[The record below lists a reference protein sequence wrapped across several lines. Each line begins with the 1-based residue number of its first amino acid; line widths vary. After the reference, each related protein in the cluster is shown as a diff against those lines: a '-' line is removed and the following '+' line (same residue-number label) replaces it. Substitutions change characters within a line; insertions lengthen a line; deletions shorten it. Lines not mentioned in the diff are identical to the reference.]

1 MASDRTD
8 TLQYPWTSARTLAP
22 LIVGVFLLACFVAWQ
37 LWGATNPMVP
47 RNLSKAPRTLA
58 LTMIITFI
66 SGANFFSV
74 LLLWPPE
81 AYNVYG
87 HE

>member
-1 MASDRTD
+1 MP
-8 TLQYPWTSARTLAP
+8 QHPWTSADTLAP
-22 LIVGVFLLACFVAWQ
+22 LIVGVFMIASLVAWE
-37 LWGATNPMVP
+37 LWGTKNPMVP
-47 RNLSKAPRTLA
+47 RGLSKAPRTLA
-58 LTMIITFI
+58 LTMIVTFI

-87 HE
+87 HK

>member
-1 MASDRTD
+1 VF
-8 TLQYPWTSARTLAP
+8 LQFPWTSARTLAP
-22 LIVGVFLLACFVAWQ
+22 LIIGICALVGFVAWQ
-37 LWGATNPMVP
+37 IWGTTTPMVP

>member
-1 MASDRTD
+1 LASDGTD
-8 TLQYPWTSARTLAP
+8 KLQYPWTNARTLAP

-37 LWGATNPMVP
+37 LWGAAHPMVP

>member
-1 MASDRTD
+1 MVGSI
-8 TLQYPWTSARTLAP
+8 QYPWTSARTLVP
-22 LIVGVFLLACFVAWQ
+22 LVVGVVCIVAFVAWER
-37 LWGATNPMVP
+37 WGTANPMVP

-58 LTMIITFI
+58 LTMLITFI

>member
-1 MASDRTD
+1 M
-8 TLQYPWTSARTLAP
+8 
-22 LIVGVFLLACFVAWQ
+22 I
-37 LWGATNPMVP
+37 
-47 RNLSKAPRTLA
+47 
-58 LTMIITFI
+58 IITFI

-74 LLLWPPE
+74 LLLWPGQ

>member
-1 MASDRTD
+1 MG
-8 TLQYPWTSARTLAP
+8 
-22 LIVGVFLLACFVAWQ
+22 IFLLVSFVAWER
-37 LWGATNPMVP
+37 WGTTSPMVP
-47 RNLSKAPRTLA
+47 RHLSKAPRTMA
-58 LTMIITFI
+58 LTMVITFI

-74 LLLWPPE
+74 LMLWPPE

>member
-1 MASDRTD
+1 MAS
-8 TLQYPWTSARTLAP
+8 
-22 LIVGVFLLACFVAWQ
+22 FVVWERR
-37 LWGATNPMVP
+37 GAANPMVP
-47 RNLSKAPRTLA
+47 RYLSKAPRTLA
-58 LTMIITFI
+58 LTMLITFI